1 MILVTT
7 DCISNIDD
15 WMLARNACDIIPWET
30 RIALNPKVKQQKEMV
45 QEFMA
50 LKNCA
55 EKQTPQSASKG
66 RAVDPIQMMTNMDP
80 KGEEWKCWCW
90 EIW

>member
-1 MILVTT
+1 
-7 DCISNIDD
+7 
-15 WMLARNACDIIPWET
+15 
-30 RIALNPKVKQQKEMV
+30 VKQQKEMV

-66 RAVDPIQMMTNMDP
+66 RAVDPIQMMTSMDP
-80 KGEEWKCWCW
+80 KGEEWKC
-90 EIW
+90 